1 MQVLLQIGMPLLFI
15 ILRKTYSIFQGLIDY
30 FAESAFK
37 SRIKK
42 PSKILKSKNSQSK
55 NQMENL
61 KSQMSPV
68 LWFSI
73 SDLWFHLELVV
84 IIRQAGEELDPSM
97 GMRGPHTCIQIREHL
112 GKDEN
117 EG

>member
-97 GMRGPHTCIQIREHL
+97 GMRGPHMHSDQGTSRER
-112 GKDEN
+112 
-117 EG
+117 

>member
-1 MQVLLQIGMPLLFI
+1 MQALLQIGMPLLFI
-15 ILRKTYSIFQGLIDY
+15 ILRKTYSIFEGLIDY
-30 FAESAFK
+30 FEESAFK

-84 IIRQAGEELDPSM
+84 IKKIKELV
-97 GMRGPHTCIQIREHL
+97 
-112 GKDEN
+112 EN
-117 EG
+117 LKSQMSPVPWSLSK